1 MLMVRRSLKR
11 SSITIMM
18 NIISTRE
25 TLESSSKSSRYEL
38 MAEKET
44 LSKKRQQSL
53 QLSQHHQMSNSN
65 QVRHMS
71 TCPSQKEQQQC
82 KVGVQLLDQGLPNQ
96 DNFVMK
102 QSQQQLSQNL
112 RVVLQN
118 AGAQHI
124 QSSDV
129 NPDPISKREEV
140 QIRLLRQPSLHSQ

>member
-65 QVRHMS
+65 QVRL
-71 TCPSQKEQQQC
+71 QQQC